1 MNGGLAMERKTVFMC
16 SKQLFSIGASTA
28 NTTCPVKSKN
38 RNLKI
43 N

>member
-16 SKQLFSIGASTA
+16 SKQLSSIGASTA
-28 NTTCPVKSKN
+28 NTAVKSKN